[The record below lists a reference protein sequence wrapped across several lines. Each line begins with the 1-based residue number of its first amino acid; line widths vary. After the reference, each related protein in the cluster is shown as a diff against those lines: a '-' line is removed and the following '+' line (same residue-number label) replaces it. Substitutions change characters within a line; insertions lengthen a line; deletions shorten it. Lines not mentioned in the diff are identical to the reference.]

1 MQKIL
6 ILASLG
12 ALTLTSV
19 AAQADHNWRKRK
31 FVQRDGVVYL
41 YENDD
46 DGFVSYEDDEDD
58 DVIYLNRRQ
67 RQMRDAERDVDAELW
82 WLEENARK
90 KFESRAKARNNIVKK
105 VDAKPVLKKSV
116 TKPKA
121 VVAAKKPKSPVAEL
135 QTASLSKPAPIAKP
149 KPSIALAKPK
159 TSLPAAKPKAV
170 ATKTIGCTAGAAVVT
185 GYGFAE
191 VKPKACT
198 GATYAYTA
206 ARSGKNYEIK
216 MTAASGEIV
225 DVKKLN

>member
-1 MQKIL
+1 MKKIL
-6 ILASLG
+6 VLASLG

-31 FVQRDGVVYL
+31 FIPQQDRVIYL
-41 YENDD
+41 YEDED
-46 DGFVSYEDDEDD
+46 DGFVSYEDDEDE
-58 DVIYLNRRQ
+58 VIYLNRRQ
-67 RQMRDAERDVDAELW
+67 RQMREAERAIDAELW

-90 KFESRAKARNNIVKK
+90 KLDNRAKARKNVVKK
-105 VDAKPVLKKSV
+105 AEAKPAIKKPIA
-116 TKPKA
+116 KPK
-121 VVAAKKPKSPVAEL
+121 VVAAAKPTKSPVAEL
-135 QTASLSKPAPIAKP
+135 QTASLSKPDPLAKP
-149 KPSIALAKPK
+149 KPVLALAKPK
-159 TSLPAAKPKAV
+159 TSLPPAKPKAV

-206 ARSGKNYEIK
+206 ARSGKSYEIK
-216 MTAASGEIV
+216 MTAASGEII